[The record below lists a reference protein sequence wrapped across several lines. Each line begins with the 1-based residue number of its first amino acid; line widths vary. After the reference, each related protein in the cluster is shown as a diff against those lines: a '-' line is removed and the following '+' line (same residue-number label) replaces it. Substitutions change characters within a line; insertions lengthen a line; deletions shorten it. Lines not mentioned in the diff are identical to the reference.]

1 MPAGAAID
9 EAAAKEDGA
18 GKYAMYV
25 LARIAGENAD
35 RRDEAGDYYITEE
48 ERAQI
53 AALCEAYE
61 KVILVVNTG
70 GLIDLA
76 FTDEF
81 PNITAVLQFVQ
92 AGQEGGNALADV
104 ISGKVTPSGK
114 LVDTFAGS
122 FDDYP
127 SSAGFNDSDDYVDYT
142 EDILCGLP
150 VF

>member
-1 MPAGAAID
+1 MKQEIIILQRKNG
-9 EAAAKEDGA
+9 
-18 GKYAMYV
+18 
-25 LARIAGENAD
+25 R
-35 RRDEAGDYYITEE
+35 
-48 ERAQI
+48 QI

-104 ISGKVTPSGK
+104 ILRKSDSFRKAGGFLGSG
-114 LVDTFAGS
+114 L
-122 FDDYP
+122 Y
-127 SSAGFNDSDDYVDYT
+127 
-142 EDILCGLP
+142 GLSECCI
-150 VF
+150 F